1 MSLMDILTLIGYIAS
16 ATIATSM
23 IMNSILKLRWI
34 NLFGALMFATY
45 GYIIGALPVGVLN
58 SFIVSV
64 DIYYLIKIYSKKEY
78 FTTLDIRSDNKYL
91 LAFLEFYK
99 NEIDKFFPG
108 FKYKPELN
116 TVSFL
121 ILRNMAVAGI
131 VLGRQIDKKTLY
143 ISLDFA
149 IPEYRDLKLGNYI
162 YQNKKNYFTD
172 LEYEQI
178 CFEPKGKKFI
188 TYLKKMGF
196 SKQKINS
203 KTMFVKQLKIEN

>member
-1 MSLMDILTLIGYIAS
+1 MDILTLIGYIAS

-23 IMNSILKLRWI
+23 VMNSILKLRWI

-131 VLGRQIDKKTLY
+131 VLGRQIDKKRR
-143 ISLDFA
+143 I
-149 IPEYRDLKLGNYI
+149 
-162 YQNKKNYFTD
+162 
-172 LEYEQI
+172 
-178 CFEPKGKKFI
+178 
-188 TYLKKMGF
+188 
-196 SKQKINS
+196 
-203 KTMFVKQLKIEN
+203 

>member
-1 MSLMDILTLIGYIAS
+1 MSVMDILTLIGYIAS

-23 IMNSILKLRWI
+23 VMNSILKLRWI

-45 GYIIGALPVGVLN
+45 GYIIGALPVGILN

-64 DIYYLIKIYSKKEY
+64 DIYYLIKIYSRKEY

-91 LAFLEFYK
+91 LAFLDFYK
-99 NEIDKFFPG
+99 NEIDRFFPG

-116 TVSFL
+116 TISFL

-149 IPEYRDLKLGNYI
+149 IPEYRDFKLGNYI
-162 YQNKKNYFTD
+162 YLNKKNYFTN
-172 LEYEQI
+172 LGYEKI
-178 CFEPKGKKFI
+178 CFEPKGEKFI
-188 TYLKKMGF
+188 MYLIKMGF

-203 KTMFVKQLKIEN
+203 KTMFVKQLNIEN